1 MEKSKISVQFNF
13 IHVAPNH
20 DKFPQVTDPSSV
32 LFTSLNKSARF
43 LFKPTRVFECLHL
56 DPRHTPEHNNLWMIV
71 IQNPQ
76 EKSIFYVF
84 LYAFLIV
91 FKYYS

>member
-20 DKFPQVTDPSSV
+20 NKFPQVTDPSSV

-56 DPRHTPEHNNLWMIV
+56 DPRHTPEHNNL
-71 IQNPQ
+71 
-76 EKSIFYVF
+76 
-84 LYAFLIV
+84 
-91 FKYYS
+91 